1 MSEELNHQA
10 NYRLTCPY
18 CNGALYP
25 VFFTPESAP
34 WLCVIC
40 NHSWWATELS
50 EKARARFRPE
60 LCDFGFGEELAAQQD
75 LVLKERDAARA
86 RGTSV
91 RSDQLQLLPL
101 YILERLPRPTTEGF
115 GELLQL
121 EITRKGG

>member
-1 MSEELNHQA
+1 MNEELSNPT
-10 NYRLTCPY
+10 YRLTCPY

-25 VFFTPESAP
+25 VSFTPESAP

-40 NHSWWATELS
+40 AHSWWAAELS
-50 EKARARFRPE
+50 ETARKIFRPA
-60 LCDFGFGEELAAQQD
+60 LCDFGIGEPLATLQEA
-75 LVLKERDAARA
+75 VLAERDEARA

-101 YILERLPRPTTEGF
+101 YVLKQMPKRTTKVF
-115 GELLQL
+115 GKLLKL